1 MEVIIFIHDRVI
13 GQFEIYL
20 GGRTNM
26 NSLRVD
32 IGNEGKG
39 KHTSLGINKGVDN
52 AATNKMG
59 KDERSNTLTLRWHR
73 DSQMKISIKQ

>member
-1 MEVIIFIHDRVI
+1 MEVIIFIHDRAI

-20 GGRTNM
+20 GSRTNM

-39 KHTSLGINKGVDN
+39 KHTSIGISKGVDN
-52 AATNKMG
+52 AATDKMG
-59 KDERSNTLTLRWHR
+59 KDERSKKLTSR
-73 DSQMKISIKQ
+73 